1 MNKFILAFLLI
12 VSVAFGGATDTPKV
26 FFVGG
31 GGSVKPAATN
41 AVLEAAMAYTDTAIT
56 NAIFYVDWEM
66 GSGLTADSIT
76 WLSPNS
82 PTNQVLTTSTPIFRV
97 SSDSS
102 VKAQPLFEC
111 YSPSDTPVY
120 VASSTEAEGQ
130 LYNLVFTCSS
140 VGVPINFKLVIT
152 LMPTEGV
159 SGTASRI
166 VIFNLRRTF

>member
-1 MNKFILAFLLI
+1 MKLRNITSVFVMAALAGVCYGEPLI
-12 VSVAFGGATDTPKV
+12 YMT
-26 FFVGG
+26 GG
-31 GGSVKPAATN
+31 GGSVKPDATN
-41 AVLEAAMAYTDTAIT
+41 AVLQAAMAYTDSAIT
-56 NAIFYVDWEM
+56 NTLWYIDWEL
-66 GSGLTADSIT
+66 GSAVSSDSLT

-102 VKAQPLFEC
+102 VKAIPLFEC
-111 YSPSDTPVY
+111 YSPVDTPVY
-120 VASSTEAEGQ
+120 VASSEETEGQ
-130 LYNLVFTCSS
+130 LYNLVFTCSTI
-140 VGVPINFKLVIT
+140 GQPINFKLAIT

>member
-1 MNKFILAFLLI
+1 MKRIFLLLLI
-12 VSVAFGGATDTPKV
+12 LTASAFAVDNMPYVA
-26 FFVGG
+26 FVGG
-31 GGSVKPAATN
+31 GGSVRPAATN
-41 AVLEAAMAYTDTAIT
+41 AVLEAAYAYTDSAIS

-111 YSPSDTPVY
+111 YSPADTPVY
-120 VASSTEAEGQ
+120 VASSEATEGQ
-130 LYNLVFTCSS
+130 LYNLVFTCSTI
-140 VGVPINFKLVIT
+140 GQPIDFKLIIT

-159 SGTASRI
+159 SGVASRI